1 MKTRGQHKKA
11 SVVSRLMMPEIRS
24 KILWTLLFM
33 LIYRLGC
40 AITIPF
46 VTTASL
52 ENMFSSVSILDY
64 YNLIS
69 GGALSQ
75 CAVFAIGVTAYI
87 NASIIMQLLT
97 VAIPKLEE
105 ISKDFNGRKQIDK
118 ITQYVGCAL
127 AAITALGYFMMM
139 RNYGA
144 MKYTSGWKMYAE
156 ALVVMAVLV
165 AGAQIVI
172 WLGWM
177 IDEKG
182 HGNGISMI
190 IFTGIISRW
199 DGVISLVNNSIAKAQ
214 SVSKAYY
221 LMIPGIIAFVLLA
234 TWYVVHTSDAERRIP
249 VQYAGKV
256 NGRNSSASQRS
267 YIPLK
272 LIMSGVMPIIFAST
286 LCSLPSIVLMFI
298 KFSDHPKLY
307 TTLYAWRSTNP
318 WYVVVFVILIF
329 LFNLFYIS
337 ITFNPIAMANNLRK
351 NGGSIPGIR
360 AGKYTSDYLEK
371 ACHSLA
377 SSGSFVLSV
386 IACVPIIA
394 SAITGFNMHFGG
406 TSLLIVTG
414 VALSVVESLNSQLVV
429 RHHEGFLS

>member
-1 MKTRGQHKKA
+1 MVRCPHK
-11 SVVSRLMMPEIRS
+11 R
-24 KILWTLLFM
+24 
-33 LIYRLGC
+33 C
-40 AITIPF
+40 
-46 VTTASL
+46 
-52 ENMFSSVSILDY
+52 
-64 YNLIS
+64 
-69 GGALSQ
+69 
-75 CAVFAIGVTAYI
+75 
-87 NASIIMQLLT
+87 
-97 VAIPKLEE
+97 
-105 ISKDFNGRKQIDK
+105 
-118 ITQYVGCAL
+118 
-127 AAITALGYFMMM
+127 
-139 RNYGA
+139 
-144 MKYTSGWKMYAE
+144 
-156 ALVVMAVLV
+156 
-165 AGAQIVI
+165 
-172 WLGWM
+172 
-177 IDEKG
+177 
-182 HGNGISMI
+182 
-190 IFTGIISRW
+190 
-199 DGVISLVNNSIAKAQ
+199 
-214 SVSKAYY
+214 
-221 LMIPGIIAFVLLA
+221 
-234 TWYVVHTSDAERRIP
+234 RIP

-318 WYVVVFVILIF
+318 WDVGVFVILIF

-337 ITFNPIAMANNLRK
+337 ITFDPIAMANNLRK

>member
-1 MKTRGQHKKA
+1 
-11 SVVSRLMMPEIRS
+11 
-24 KILWTLLFM
+24 M

-182 HGNGISMI
+182 LGNGISMI

-221 LMIPGIIAFVLLA
+221 LMIPGIVAFVLLA

-249 VQYAGKV
+249 VQYAGKL

-286 LCSLPSIVLMFI
+286 LCSLPSIALMFI

-337 ITFNPIAMANNLRK
+337 ITFDPIAMANNLRK